1 MNSKLV
7 SIIIATYNAS
17 TTIKKCLESIA
28 SQKTDECELL
38 IIDGSSTDDTAN
50 IVKSY
55 AKVVD
60 YFISEP
66 DSGIYDAWNKGIKMS
81 HGEWIMFI
89 GADDILLPNA
99 INDYLNIL
107 KYNIKNHDIDYICS
121 KNEYVDK
128 NGQLLKILGSEPSWN
143 KMRMMMVAAH
153 VASLHNRKS
162 LFNEIGLYDSNL
174 KICADYELLLRKGN
188 RLRYLF
194 IPNRIARM
202 TVGGMSFSTKA
213 LIEEYNV
220 RAMHRS
226 VTSFG
231 NVFLFLIRW
240 FALNFFIFR
249 NKVRLFKL

>member
-1 MNSKLV
+1 MNNKLV

-28 SQKTDECELL
+28 FQKTDECELL

-55 AKVVD
+55 GTVVD

-66 DSGIYDAWNKGIKMS
+66 DSGIYDAWNKGIKVS

-107 KYNIKNHDIDYICS
+107 KYNIGNKDIDYVCS
-121 KNEYVDK
+121 KNEYVDR
-128 NGQLLKILGSEPSWN
+128 NGQLLKILGSEPAWN
-143 KMRMMMVAAH
+143 KMRKMMVAAH
-153 VASLHNRKS
+153 VASLHNRKR
-162 LFNEIGLYDSNL
+162 LFDEIGLYDSNL

-220 RAMHRS
+220 RAMHHS

-231 NVFLFLIRW
+231 NVCVFLFRW

-249 NKVRLFKL
+249 NKIQMFKL